1 MNAHDPFDDLPP
13 MPPMPPDDAYQE
25 EIEPIVKFRPSPY
38 IWCAPADIPP
48 REWLFAKHLIRGF
61 VSATVAPGGLG
72 KSSLLQVEALAMV
85 TGRDLM
91 GDAPPEPL
99 RVWCWNG
106 EDPQHELRRRIAAS
120 CLHYQITADQIGNR
134 LMNDSGRDVPIT
146 IARGTAQGVQV
157 AIPTRDA
164 LVQAIRA
171 SKIDVLVV
179 DPFATSHSVPENDNV
194 AMNAVISV
202 WRDIAALT
210 NCAIELVHHV
220 SKAGAMN
227 GDDMG
232 IYVAR
237 GAGALIDGVRS
248 ARFLTRMRTDEAE
261 KFGIDEQDAPR
272 HFRVNMGKAN
282 LAPPEKATW
291 RKMVPVH
298 LNNGAG
304 LWPEGDHVGVATL
317 WTPPDA
323 FEGMTAKDLMRVQQV
338 IKANDTPPKA
348 NERSSDWVGYAIG
361 DSLGLDLG
369 RDLKKQERNPAQNI
383 ARAKV
388 RQLLSGWLK
397 SGALVIESIHD
408 PRTGRDIKLVQVGD
422 AVSSSDLSTVNSS
435 VVD

>member
-1 MNAHDPFDDLPP
+1 MNAQDPFDNFRPLPP
-13 MPPMPPDDAYQE
+13 VDAYQE
-25 EIEPIVKFRPSPY
+25 ETGPAVEFTPSPY
-38 IWCAPADIPP
+38 VWRDPAEIPP

-72 KSSLLQVEALAMV
+72 KSSLIQVEALAMV

-106 EDPQHELRRRIAAS
+106 EDPQHELERRVAAA
-120 CLHYQITADQIGNR
+120 CLHYQITPEQIDSR

-146 IARGTAQGVQV
+146 IAQGNAQGVQV

-164 LVQAIRA
+164 LVKAIKANR
-171 SKIDVLVV
+171 IDVLVV
-179 DPFATSHSVPENDNV
+179 DPFATSHAVPENDNA
-194 AMNAVISV
+194 AMNAVISA
-202 WRDIAALT
+202 WRDIAAMT

-227 GDDMG
+227 GDDLG
-232 IYVAR
+232 IYAAR

-261 KFGIDEQDAPR
+261 KFGIVEQDAAR

-282 LAPPEKATW
+282 LAPPDKATW
-291 RKMVPVH
+291 RKMIPVH
-298 LNNGAG
+298 LGNGAG
-304 LWPEGDHVGVATL
+304 LWPEGDHVGVATV
-317 WTPPDA
+317 WTPPDP
-323 FEGMTAKDLMRVQQV
+323 FEGMTARDLMRVQQA
-338 IKANDTPPKA
+338 IDSSDTPPKA
-348 NERSSDWVGYAIG
+348 NERASDWIGYTIG
-361 DSLGLDLG
+361 DTLGLDLG

-388 RQLLSGWLK
+388 RQLLSEWLK
-397 SGALVIESIHD
+397 SGAVVIETNHD
-408 PRTGRDIKLVQVGD
+408 ARTGRDIKLVQVGE
-422 AVSSSDLSTVNSS
+422 AVSSADLSTVNSS
-435 VVD
+435 VVVECG

>member
-1 MNAHDPFDDLPP
+1 MNSHDAFADVAPLPP
-13 MPPMPPDDAYQE
+13 ISAYE
-25 EIEPIVKFRPSPY
+25 EEPGPAVEFTPSPFV
-38 IWCAPADIPP
+38 WRDPAEIPP
-48 REWLFAKHLIRGF
+48 REWLFGKHLIRGF

-106 EDPQHELRRRIAAS
+106 EDPDHELQRRVAAA
-120 CLHYQITADQIGNR
+120 CLHYQITPDQIDNR
-134 LMNDSGRDVPIT
+134 LMQDSGRDVPIT
-146 IARGTAQGVQV
+146 IAAHGPSGAQV

-164 LVQAIRA
+164 LVKAIKA
-171 SKIDVLVV
+171 SRVDVLVV
-179 DPFATSHSVPENDNV
+179 DPFATSHAVPENDNA
-194 AMNAVISV
+194 AMNAVIGA
-202 WRDIAALT
+202 WRDIAAMT

-220 SKAGAMN
+220 SKAGALN
-227 GDDMG
+227 GDDLG
-232 IYVAR
+232 IYASR

-248 ARFLTRMRTDEAE
+248 ARFLTRMRMEEAE
-261 KFGIDEQDAPR
+261 RFGIEEQEAAR

-291 RKMVPVH
+291 RKMVPIH
-298 LNNGAG
+298 LGNGSG
-304 LWPEGDHVGVATL
+304 LWPEGDHVGVATV

-323 FEGMTAKDLMRVQQV
+323 FEGMTARDLLRVQQA
-338 IKANDTPPKA
+338 IEGSDTPPKH
-348 NERSSDWVGYAIG
+348 NERATDWVGFTIG

-369 RDLKKQERNPAQNI
+369 RDLKKQERTPAQNI

-397 SGALVIESIHD
+397 SGALVIDTTHS
-408 PRTGRDIKLVQVGD
+408 PRDGREIKLVQVGE
-422 AVSSSDLSTVNSS
+422 AVTASDLSAVNSTAADNS
-435 VVD
+435 G